1 MKYNLRDAQV
11 CGVERCLSQGC
22 RAKIQK
28 ILKIQK
34 YNVKDAQFCGVER
47 CLSQGCRAKRE
58 EFRTGP

>member
-1 MKYNLRDAQV
+1 MRDASARDA
-11 CGVERCLSQGC
+11 E
-22 RAKIQK
+22 QK
-28 ILKIQK
+28 YKKIQK